1 MNLFEKI
8 FNYQLISR
16 LEESGS
22 YTLTS
27 HERAWLKTMLAHPAA
42 DEAFM
47 PETLRKLRAVLESE
61 PTLGLSDHVVQKARS
76 AERQVYHPL
85 LRPLRRIIMN
95 GSGIRLTFRLKN
107 GGVYTGHYG
116 FPYRLEYSM
125 VKREWYLLW
134 HHMRHQS
141 FMSTRLANIVD
152 VHEEAIAP
160 DRSAALPAQI
170 SAQLEGR
177 KETAIIEVVRLYNQ
191 ELSRILYA
199 FSCFEKEVDYDGD
212 SDTYRIK
219 LTFLG
224 DESEYVLSKIRFLGK
239 RVRVAEGARLQ
250 RRMLEST
257 SKALA
262 RYAAET
268 Q

>member
-42 DEAFM
+42 DQAFM
-47 PETLRKLRAVLESE
+47 PDTLSKLRALLETE
-61 PTLGLSDHVVQKARS
+61 PTLGISDHIAQKARS

-85 LRPLRRIIMN
+85 LRPLRSMIMN

-107 GGVYTGHYG
+107 GGVYAGHLG

-141 FMSTRLANIVD
+141 FMSTRLANIVS
-152 VHEEAIAP
+152 VQEEAISPEHA
-160 DRSAALPAQI
+160 AALPAQI
-170 SAQLEGR
+170 AAKLEGR
-177 KETAIIEVVRLYNQ
+177 KEHAVIEVVRLFNP

-199 FSCFEKEVDYDGD
+199 FSCFEKEVDYDSD
-212 SDTYRIK
+212 EDTYRIK
-219 LTFLG
+219 LAFLG

-239 RVRVAEGARLQ
+239 RIRVVEGAKLQ

-257 SKALA
+257 VKALA
-262 RYAAET
+262 RYGE
-268 Q
+268 